1 VKLTVQQQALSDALG
16 FAGRAVPSRTTM
28 PILGNYLLRA
38 AGRSLTVTG
47 TDLSTHISASAS
59 MMAAGE
65 DEPAELTVQAKQ
77 FSDLIGT
84 LSGEVTLEHDG
95 KRLRVAA
102 GAAKASFPTITADE
116 YPLVNV
122 PEDTLDIAGLPAALD
137 KVAFSASEDSS
148 HPVLTGVLFELIDG
162 ELTLAAAD
170 GFRLAIV
177 TIPLEC
183 WGDRDQNRRWI
194 VPKRPCLTVANSG
207 YGKFLGANPSFAHS
221 ERAVAFIGER
231 GNVGSQLIDGSFPN
245 VRQIIPASVVTRV
258 VVNRQA
264 MLDAV
269 KRAAI
274 FARDAANIVVLD
286 IQGQVM
292 TVKAD
297 SSESGDGSTR
307 VEVDAEGGELEIAF
321 NAGFLIEALGAATTD
336 EVVLGFNKAST
347 PVLMTETGDGTWKH
361 VVMPTHLGKR

>member
-1 VKLTVQQQALSDALG
+1 
-16 FAGRAVPSRTTM
+16 M
-28 PILGNYLLRA
+28 PILGNYFLRA
-38 AGRSLTVTG
+38 AERSLTVTC
-47 TDLSTHISASAS
+47 TNLDMHISASV
-59 MMAAGE
+59 MAVGA

-102 GAAKASFPTITADE
+102 GAAKASFPTISGDE

-137 KVAFSASEDSS
+137 KVAFAASTNES

-170 GFRLAIV
+170 GFRLALI
-177 TIPLEC
+177 TIPLEG
-183 WGDRDQNRRWI
+183 WGARDQNRRWI
-194 VPKRPCLTVANSG
+194 VPKRPCLTVANAG

-231 GNVGSQLIDGSFPN
+231 GNVGSQLIYGNFPN
-245 VRQIIPASVVTRV
+245 VRQIVPESVVTRV

-274 FARDAANIVVLD
+274 FARDAANIVALD

-321 NAGFLIEALGAATTD
+321 NASFLIEGLGAATTD
-336 EVVLGFNKAST
+336 EVVLGFNKATT
-347 PVLMTETGDGTWKH
+347 PMMMTETGDGTWKH
-361 VVMPTHLGKR
+361 VVMPMHLGKR